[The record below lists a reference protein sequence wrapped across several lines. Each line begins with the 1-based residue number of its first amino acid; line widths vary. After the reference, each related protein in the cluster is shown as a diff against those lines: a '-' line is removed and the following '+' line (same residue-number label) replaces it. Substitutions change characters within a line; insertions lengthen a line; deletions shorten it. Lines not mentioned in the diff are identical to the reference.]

1 MFADFREVVLADF
14 EFEARPG
21 DRPVPVC
28 MVAHELRSGR
38 RFRIWQDQF
47 GPVPPFAT
55 GPDVLFLAYYVSAEL
70 GCYRALG
77 WPMPARILDL
87 FVEFRNR
94 TNGLPTPAGSGLL
107 GALTYFGLDGV
118 GAEEKDEIRNAIGN
132 GTWRG
137 RYAPD
142 EILDYCE
149 ALRRLLPA
157 MLPGID
163 LPRAI
168 LRGRYMAA
176 ASAMEFAGVPIN
188 VPTLELLR
196 ANWTR
201 IQDRL
206 IAEIDA
212 DSYLMA
218 APSRRTAS
226 RPGWSPTTYRGHD
239 SKADIW
245 RSMIARWMVRF
256 AVHKYSNLS
265 SSVTMSVKRSAC
277 AAPIASGPAPSITI
291 TPISRQNWTTVR
303 MSFWAA
309 NDQASVPSAITP
321 ALMCSE
327 LRNRRKSRMKP

>member
-107 GALTYFGLDGV
+107 GALTYFGLDGI
-118 GAEEKDEIRNAIGN
+118 GAEEKDEIRKAIGN

-149 ALRRLLPA
+149 SDVLALGRLLPA

-163 LPRAI
+163 FPRAI
-168 LRGRYMAA
+168 CRGRYMAA
-176 ASAMEFAGVPIN
+176 AAVIEFAGVPID

-245 RSMIARWMVRF
+245 RSMTTPSDKW
-256 AVHKYSNLS
+256 
-265 SSVTMSVKRSAC
+265 
-277 AAPIASGPAPSITI
+277 PAPTHRYRHCESCEARCR
-291 TPISRQNWTTVR
+291 SYG
-303 MSFWAA
+303 
-309 NDQASVPSAITP
+309 
-321 ALMCSE
+321 
-327 LRNRRKSRMKP
+327 